1 MQLKQT
7 PINHLS
13 IPELTNQG
21 ISLFVKRDDLQHQV
35 VSGNKLFKLFYHLQH
50 CQKNKIE
57 TILTFGGAYSNHL
70 HATAYAAQQM
80 GINSVAIVRGEQLL
94 PLNPTLKDCTDWGM
108 VLEPVSRIDYKQKQG
123 SEFVQ
128 NIIAQ
133 YKGAHVIPEGGCDLM
148 GVQGAAKILEGV
160 DQTEYDY
167 IVCPCGTGTTL
178 AGIVSKA
185 DPHITVLGMAVLK
198 GAQWMEAEVEEWLS
212 KSYQQSKQQHQASWR
227 INTDYHFGGYGKIKP
242 ELLEFIKTNNLD
254 YDLPLEP
261 IYTAKAMYGVLDM
274 IRKGMFEKGSRIL
287 FIHTGGLQGYRD

>member
-7 PINHLS
+7 PINPLS
-13 IPELTNQG
+13 IPELTNQD
-21 ISLFVKRDDLQHQV
+21 ISLFVKRDDLQHEV
-35 VSGNKLFKLFYHLQH
+35 VSGNKLFKLFYHLQY
-50 CQKNKIE
+50 CQKNEIE

-70 HATAYAAQQM
+70 HATAYAAQKM
-80 GINSVAIVRGEQLL
+80 GIKSVAIVRGEQLL

-108 VLEPVSRIDYKQKQG
+108 VLEPVSRVDYKQKQD
-123 SEFVQ
+123 SESVQ
-128 NIIAQ
+128 HIIDK

-148 GVQGAAKILEGV
+148 GVQGAAKMLDGV
-160 DQTEYDY
+160 DQSEYDY

-185 DPHITVLGMAVLK
+185 APHITVLGIAVLK
-198 GAQWMEAEVEEWLS
+198 GAQWMEAEVEGWLN
-212 KSYQQSKQQHQASWR
+212 QMCHQSTPRHQAAWR

-242 ELLEFIKTNNLD
+242 ELLEFIKMNNVD

-274 IRKGMFEKGSRIL
+274 IQKGLFEKGSRIL
-287 FIHTGGLQGYRD
+287 FIHTGGLQGHRS